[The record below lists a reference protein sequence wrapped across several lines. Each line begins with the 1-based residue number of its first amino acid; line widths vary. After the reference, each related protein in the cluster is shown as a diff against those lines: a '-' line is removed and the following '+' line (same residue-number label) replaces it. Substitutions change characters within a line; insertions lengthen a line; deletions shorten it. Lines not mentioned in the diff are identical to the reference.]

1 MANTLTSQALKDHAT
16 AWAYKF
22 THENDGS
29 GNESFVTKV
38 TANNLIA
45 SSGDGTSQRLTINK
59 VFWSIASGA
68 SATQSPIVKL
78 HWSGDAPNT
87 AMTLTGSGVFDLVTN
102 GTCPITNNIANTNGD
117 LLLSTA
123 GFTNGAAY
131 TLIVEGKKTAGYSS
145 RETTDDGVSP

>member
-1 MANTLTSQALKDHAT
+1 MANTLTSQKLKDHAT

-29 GNESFVTKV
+29 GDESFVTKV

-45 SSGDGTSQRLTINK
+45 STGDGSSQRLTINK
-59 VFWSIASGA
+59 LFWSIASGA
-68 SATQSPIVKL
+68 SATQSPIIKL

-87 AMTLTGSGVFDLVTN
+87 IATLTGSGVFDLVTN
-102 GTCPITNNIANTNGD
+102 GTCPITNEIANTNGN
-117 LLLSTA
+117 LLISTT

-131 TLIVEGKKTAGYSS
+131 TIIIEGKKTAGYSS
-145 RETTDDGVSP
+145 REVTDDGIA